1 MLLDLYSYEV
11 HLKLTMMIFKGNVI
25 VQGFLNVLS
34 IAFEESEF
42 QSEIGQSQKQRWVE
56 PSKGTVSRDGYFLMF

>member
-11 HLKLTMMIFKGNVI
+11 HLKLTMILKWNVI

-56 PSKGTVSRDGYFLMF
+56 PSKGTASRDGYFLIF

>member
-1 MLLDLYSYEV
+1 M
-11 HLKLTMMIFKGNVI
+11 
-25 VQGFLNVLS
+25 QGFLNVLS

-56 PSKGTVSRDGYFLMF
+56 PSKGTVSRDGYFCNVFLIITFFVLTVSFQGLFTTLSH

>member
-1 MLLDLYSYEV
+1 MI
-11 HLKLTMMIFKGNVI
+11 LKWNVI

-56 PSKGTVSRDGYFLMF
+56 PNKVSTF